1 MFGQLTALVYLLER
15 EVMMCSMGMKMQL
28 VSGQVSVLLQF
39 LEKEDIMELTASRT
53 GINCGAV
60 KAFAKESLNSLLF
73 WRDCCLLLS
82 MGPLKAT
89 RDSATA
95 SACTT
100 DYLVMLLG
108 LLAFSLHL
116 LGVLASK
123 H

>member
-1 MFGQLTALVYLLER
+1 MLGQLTVLVYLLER

-28 VSGQVSVLLQF
+28 VSGQMSVLLQF
-39 LEKEDIMELTASRT
+39 LEKEDVMELTASRT
-53 GINCGAV
+53 GIT
-60 KAFAKESLNSLLF
+60 LLF
-73 WRDCCLLLS
+73 WRGCCLLLS
-82 MGPLKAT
+82 MGPLKAM

-95 SACTT
+95 SACMT
-100 DYLVMLLG
+100 DYLVMQLG